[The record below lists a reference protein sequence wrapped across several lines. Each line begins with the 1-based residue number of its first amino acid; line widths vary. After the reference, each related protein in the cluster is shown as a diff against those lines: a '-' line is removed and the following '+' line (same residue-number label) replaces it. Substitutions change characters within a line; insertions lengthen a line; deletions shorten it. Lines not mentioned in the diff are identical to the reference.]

1 MGATTHEDLLAWQEA
16 MALVELVYRETAT
29 FPRHEMYGLTVQIRR
44 AAISVPSN
52 IAEGAARK
60 TSGEFLQFL
69 GITCG
74 SIAELETQL
83 ELARRLGFLD
93 TDSAAVH
100 QAGRV
105 GSLVRRL
112 RASLKSRVMK
122 VSAPHE

>member
-1 MGATTHEDLLAWQEA
+1 MAWQEA

-29 FPRHEMYGLTVQIRR
+29 FPKDELYGLTTQIRR

-60 TSGEFLQFL
+60 TTGEFIHFV

-83 ELARRLGFLD
+83 ELAQRLGFLKVA
-93 TDSAAVH
+93 SPALH

-112 RASLKSRVMK
+112 RLSLKAR
-122 VSAPHE
+122 ATRAR